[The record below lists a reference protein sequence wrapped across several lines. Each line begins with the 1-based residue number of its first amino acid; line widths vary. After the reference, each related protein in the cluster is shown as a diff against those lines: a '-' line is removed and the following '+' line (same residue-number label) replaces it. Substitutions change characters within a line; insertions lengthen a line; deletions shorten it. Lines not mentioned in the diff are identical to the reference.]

1 MVRFAPW
8 NPDMNMSEEEYKAD
22 TTAKSQAW
30 SRGEWPIK
38 TVQSDTFGRGDNR
51 GPRGFGN
58 DVITR
63 PTRDLSRRERN
74 KQRRMELLGGGR
86 RREKE
91 YPSFAPTSGRN
102 LASRE
107 DRMRM
112 LTGESDFG
120 GRGSRY
126 GGREEYDRQDR
137 EFNRQFDEAPRG
149 PQPWDSPNKPRGWG
163 DVMDRVKPDRD
174 KEIYRG
180 KPPADR
186 NTPGYRG
193 DGWNMGRVET
203 SDNRRSIGGSSP
215 IPGVSGHDFVNNPKS
230 QNVLQNFGDTGS
242 TKGWPVLDKTPTRYD
257 QRQHTLQDYKKGGD
271 VEKMYD
277 EFTGKS
283 TPSNQSWSGSS
294 RSVSEFDPTKSS
306 TWWEGDRKFKLI
318 PEARGGIVDGQ
329 WDKDYLVSPPTITE
343 FTPQPGDPDYNPQRQ
358 GSQAKYDDTSIK
370 ERLRNLENRPQSTG
384 SNWDENRIAA
394 LESRGPIVNQS
405 TVDLSGIQE
414 RLSALEGK
422 GSDWQEDRIKQLEGR
437 KPQDLTGI
445 QGQLSA
451 LENRQ
456 DDTSWKDQLTAL
468 GTSQYASNQTGT
480 EERAAMRD
488 RLTSLENYYKNDP
501 PPKEST
507 GNRYEDKMASLAKG
521 WDMTGKATKWD
532 LEDDKLAG
540 YRNVRDKSGRDWA
553 STLQQGYV
561 QGVRDLNR
569 EYNKPTHTAQIKGRE
584 YKAYD
589 PQSAARLRY
598 LDEHNIHEDEYLG
611 RGTWQNQYGEDV
623 EGWDKGYKDRY
634 FTSQSGLDKDSDAY
648 KDRFGSHVGGMGKDY
663 AWYQ

>member
-51 GPRGFGN
+51 GPRGFRN

-180 KPPADR
+180 KPPIDR

-193 DGWNMGRVET
+193 DGWNFGRVDYT
-203 SDNRRSIGGSSP
+203 KPSDNKVYAGGGSP
-215 IPGVSGHDFVNNPKS
+215 IEGVSGHDFVNDPKY
-230 QNVLQNFGDTGS
+230 Q
-242 TKGWPVLDKTPTRYD
+242 
-257 QRQHTLQDYKKGGD
+257 
-271 VEKMYD
+271 
-277 EFTGKS
+277 
-283 TPSNQSWSGSS
+283 
-294 RSVSEFDPTKSS
+294 
-306 TWWEGDRKFKLI
+306 
-318 PEARGGIVDGQ
+318 
-329 WDKDYLVSPPTITE
+329 
-343 FTPQPGDPDYNPQRQ
+343 
-358 GSQAKYDDTSIK
+358 KYDDTSIRK
-370 ERLRNLENRPQSTG
+370 RLAALEGRPQTGGWQEDRITALENRPQSTGGGGWQEDRIKALENRPQSTG

-394 LESRGPIVNQS
+394 LESRGPIVNQP
-405 TVDLSGIQE
+405 TVDLSGVEGRISQ
-414 RLSALEGK
+414 LEGK
-422 GSDWQEDRIKQLEGR
+422 GSDWQEDRIKSLEGR
-437 KPQDLTGI
+437 KPQDLSGI
-445 QGQLSA
+445 QGRLSE

-468 GTSQYASNQTGT
+468 GTSQYASNQTST
-480 EERAAMRD
+480 EARAALSD
-488 RLTSLENYYKNDP
+488 RLASLENYYKNDP

-521 WDMTGKATKWD
+521 WDMTDKATKWD
-532 LEDDKLAG
+532 LEDDRLAG
-540 YRNVRDKSGRDWA
+540 YRNVRDKSGQSWA
-553 STLQQGYV
+553 DTLQQGYV
-561 QGVRDLNR
+561 QGVRDLNK

-611 RGTWQNQYGEDV
+611 RGNWQNQYGETV
-623 EGWDKGYKDRY
+623 SGWDKGYKDRY